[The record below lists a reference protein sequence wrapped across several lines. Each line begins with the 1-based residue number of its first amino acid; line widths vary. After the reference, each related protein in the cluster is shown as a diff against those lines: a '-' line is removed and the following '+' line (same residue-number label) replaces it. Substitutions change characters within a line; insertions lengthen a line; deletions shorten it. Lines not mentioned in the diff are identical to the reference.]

1 MDAAPIWPIWRDEVP
16 DVLLPLH
23 VSLEHGNVLADG
35 LPAEAQP
42 PRSADRSV
50 AVSIAAPAGLSGRA
64 GVKPWPRPARVTRLP
79 SLPVCCI

>member
-23 VSLEHGNVLADG
+23 VSREYGNVLADG

-42 PRSADRSV
+42 HARLTAAWPSASW
-50 AVSIAAPAGLSGRA
+50 PAGLSGRA
-64 GVKPWPRPARVTRLP
+64 GSKPWPRPARVTLLP
-79 SLPVCCI
+79 SLPVRCV